1 MIFTKR
7 TVENTL
13 VIDAETDERVAII
26 LNDRK
31 MVLDNSDMVYLWD
44 LMNFYFRNL
53 SLRDKDQGTVRRIQL
68 AKAVSYLAPLF
79 ASMLDY
85 TQSED

>member
-68 AKAVSYLAPLF
+68 AKVVSYLAPLF